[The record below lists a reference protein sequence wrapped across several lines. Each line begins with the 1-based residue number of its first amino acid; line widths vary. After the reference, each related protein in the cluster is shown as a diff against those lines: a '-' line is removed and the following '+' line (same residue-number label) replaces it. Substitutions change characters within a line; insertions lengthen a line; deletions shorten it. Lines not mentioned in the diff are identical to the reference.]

1 MQVVEPG
8 FETTGLIC
16 EKETS
21 VGQGEEFGRM
31 TPGSSQKPSNAIVI
45 VCSSDHMMAR
55 LSDNTTASVNCMGLR
70 YSCDDTSGQA
80 SKGSGS
86 LALGGGGLTNVGAGG
101 QDLLN
106 PEGSPMSEP
115 GDRIFSTPR
124 ALTEALMSQR
134 PRKAL
139 GHRMVMTVPG
149 SGIIQTGSESL
160 VIRASAPSREAP
172 AWKSMRR
179 EGCPGKHWRARR
191 SKRPLIN
198 AWKSLGFTIL
208 GRNV

>member
-115 GDRIFSTPR
+115 GDRIFSTLNPECFDR
-124 ALTEALMSQR
+124 GANESTAKKGSR
-134 PRKAL
+134 SPHGDDRSRIWNNSDRK
-139 GHRMVMTVPG
+139 
-149 SGIIQTGSESL
+149 
-160 VIRASAPSREAP
+160 
-172 AWKSMRR
+172 
-179 EGCPGKHWRARR
+179 
-191 SKRPLIN
+191 
-198 AWKSLGFTIL
+198 
-208 GRNV
+208 